1 MVSEARAGWQTL
13 TLTLTLALNPTLIL
27 TLTRPYCRKLAFELS
42 EMRSEF
48 EAAGA
53 RLTIVAGTDVGAP
66 EFMEQVWQGGEL
78 LVDDE
83 EKVSEARAGWPTLTL
98 TPTLALTRIPTLTL
112 TLTLPR

>member
-1 MVSEARAGWQTL
+1 MA
-13 TLTLTLALNPTLIL
+13 NPNPDPDPSPKLIL

-83 EKVSEARAGWPTLTL
+83 EKVSEARAGW
-98 TPTLALTRIPTLTL
+98 RTLTL
-112 TLTLPR
+112 TLTLAVSPTLTPTLTLPR